1 MWNSLEIRID
11 LELLAR
17 SPCPTQL
24 ALQSDTW
31 MPASLFRNKRDLCSS
46 VIMLARQSPSLLIS
60 SNATESTRYDTEQI
74 LTLIKGWGAVKDF
87 SFPLSF
93 RKRAFAEMRMS
104 TLFKSTLESVLKEG
118 CKSEKRTFEI
128 GPQKPM

>member
-1 MWNSLEIRID
+1 MESDLILGKNERSTPRGVSRLSSKVKNTHSLYEYI
-11 LELLAR
+11 
-17 SPCPTQL
+17 PTVNPFFQ
-24 ALQSDTW
+24 
-31 MPASLFRNKRDLCSS
+31 
-46 VIMLARQSPSLLIS
+46 LARQSPSLLIS

-74 LTLIKGWGAVKDF
+74 LALIKGWGAVKDF

-118 CKSEKRTFEI
+118 CESEKRTFEI